1 MTALTRYELCP
12 DFHLIGVSCKSRSYT
27 HPFAA
32 QERIKHQ
39 SGIRQDVI
47 WPTPPGLCTPRVR
60 STRPTEIRLKN
71 VIVPPVCLAERIL
84 RAEERYGWVR
94 NCIVEHSD
102 GCV

>member
-1 MTALTRYELCP
+1 MSALARYELCP
-12 DFHLIGVSCKSRSYT
+12 DFHLIGVLCKSKRYT

-47 WPTPPGLCTPRVR
+47 WPTPPGLCTPRVP
-60 STRPTEIRLKN
+60 STCPTKIRLKD
-71 VIVPPVCLAERIL
+71 VIVPPICLAERIL
-84 RAEERYGWVR
+84 RAEVR
-94 NCIVEHSD
+94 DGRVGNSIIEHSD